1 MARGKT
7 PLLPV
12 EEARQRILD
21 PLRVTSHERVTLRE
35 SLGRILAEDVIARRT
50 QPPADMSAM
59 DGYAVRAADVTAAG
73 ARLHVIGEAPAGR
86 AYAGEVKAG
95 ETVRIFTGGALP
107 AGTDSIML
115 QEDAS
120 REGDN
125 VTFSEAAHAGQHVRK
140 AGIDFSHG
148 DAGPLA
154 GTKLSAADIALIAA
168 KNHAHVMVYR
178 RPVIAY
184 FATGDELVMPGETL
198 GADQIISS
206 NNDGLGALIEAH
218 GGEAMD
224 LGIAPDDKEAIRT
237 LAAKANHADMLVT
250 LGGAS
255 VGDHDLVRPALEAD
269 GLEIDFWRIAM
280 RPGKPLMFGRYGEV
294 PMLGLPGNP
303 VSALVCAQLFLVPAI
318 LRMQGTVETQS
329 LMIARLGADVK
340 ANDARE
346 DYLRAKLDHVPGEL
360 PVVTPLP
367 VQDSSMLSALS
378 AADCLIIRPPHAEAE
393 KAGATVSILPLR

>member
-1 MARGKT
+1 MAASKT
-7 PLLPV
+7 PLIPV
-12 EEARQRILD
+12 EDARQRILE
-21 PLRVTSHERVTLRE
+21 PLRVTSHERVRLRE
-35 SLGRILAEDVIARRT
+35 GLGRILAEDVIARRS
-50 QPPADMSAM
+50 QPPTDMSAM
-59 DGYAVRAADVTAAG
+59 DGYAVRATDVTAAG
-73 ARLHVIGEAPAGR
+73 VSLKVIGEAPAGHSF
-86 AYAGEVKAG
+86 AGEVKTG
-95 ETVRIFTGGALP
+95 EAVRIFTGGSLP

-115 QEDAS
+115 QEDAQ
-120 REGDN
+120 RDGDS
-125 VTFSEAAHAGQHVRK
+125 VTFNEAVTPHQHVRK

-148 DAGPLA
+148 DVGPLA

-168 KNHAHVMVYR
+168 KNHAHVQVHR

-184 FATGDELVMPGETL
+184 FATGDELVMPGDTL
-198 GADQIISS
+198 GADQIVSS

-218 GGEAMD
+218 GGEALD
-224 LGIAPDDKEAIRT
+224 LGIAPDNKDAIRA
-237 LAAKANHADMLVT
+237 LAAKASDADMLVT

-280 RPGKPLMFGRYGEV
+280 RPGKPLMFGTYGEV

-318 LRMQGTVETQS
+318 LRMLGTVETQS
-329 LMIARLGADVK
+329 LMIARLGVDVK

-378 AADCLIIRPPHAEAE
+378 AADCLIIRPPHAEA
-393 KAGATVSILPLR
+393 AGAGDIVSILPLR